1 MNLSVTAALIIIV
14 SAVVLYSRS
23 SVSAP
28 QSPDGQVIAQLV
40 KAGSN
45 LSKTHN
51 IEFFLYFPTQQ
62 SAEKIAE
69 KLNNDGF
76 STTVKQSTSS
86 KEALLQAKK
95 SMLPLESEL
104 AALREKLNTLS
115 VSEGGI
121 YDGWGTEIEK

>member
-1 MNLSVTAALIIIV
+1 MNLSVTVALIIIV

-28 QSPDGQVIAQLV
+28 QSPDGQVIAQLA

-45 LSKTHN
+45 LSKPHN
-51 IEFFLYFPTQQ
+51 IEFFLYFPNQQ
-62 SAEKIAE
+62 SAEKIAV
-69 KLNNDGF
+69 KLNSDGF
-76 STTVKQSTSS
+76 STTVKQSASS
-86 KEALLQAKK
+86 KETLLQAQKP
-95 SMLPLESEL
+95 MLPVESEL

-115 VSEGGI
+115 ASEGGV